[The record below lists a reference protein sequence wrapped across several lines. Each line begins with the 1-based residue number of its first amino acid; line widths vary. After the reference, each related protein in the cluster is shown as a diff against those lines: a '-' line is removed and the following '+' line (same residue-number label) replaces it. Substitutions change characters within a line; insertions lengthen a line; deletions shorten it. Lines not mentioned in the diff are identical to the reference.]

1 MMTPLT
7 SVASF
12 EFFIAD
18 LSGECV
24 KVLNERFVIC
34 DEHGNPHAES
44 LLENANILLESAKIR
59 QIEEEVYKYD
69 SIFVT
74 HLVLYMGQRCLAAAR
89 TPEWRRRGCGTPGS
103 GSGQRWLKVTPAS

>member
-34 DEHGNPHAES
+34 DEHGVPHTES
-44 LLENANILLESAKIR
+44 LLEGANILLESAKIR
-59 QIEEEVYKYD
+59 SLEEEVYKYEG
-69 SIFVT
+69 IYVT
-74 HLVLYMGQRCLAAAR
+74 HMVLYMGQRCLVAAR
-89 TPEWRRRGCGTPGS
+89 TPEWRRRGAETRVPGR
-103 GSGQRWLKVTPAS
+103 GGGDLR

>member
-18 LSGECV
+18 LCGECV

-34 DEHGNPHAES
+34 DEGGIPHNDS

-59 QIEEEVYKYD
+59 PLEEEVYKYD
-69 SIFVT
+69 GVYVT
-74 HLVLYMGQRCLAAAR
+74 HMVLYMGQRCLAAAR
-89 TPEWRRRGCGTPGS
+89 TPAWARRGAEPRVPGRV
-103 GSGQRWLKVTPAS
+103 GGGLR